1 MKYEKSCGAVV
12 LDGDKVLIIQQNE
25 GHWGFPKGHVEEGET
40 EVQTAVREIK
50 EETNIDVKVDD
61 KYRYVE
67 VYSPKENV
75 EKEVVFFVASK
86 VGGNVVAQEEEVQN
100 IEWLSI
106 TNAMERLTYESSKRV
121 IRNVIKD
128 LKLTV

>member
-121 IRNVIKD
+121 LRNVIKD
-128 LKLTV
+128 LNLTV

>member
-121 IRNVIKD
+121 LRNVIKD